1 MKKFLIL
8 CMMSVV
14 FGCSKSD
21 SSTDSTSSLNSSN
34 VDDYHLVGLIIT
46 KGIISPT
53 DTRPYFTV
61 SLSLKNTQNLKQC
74 VFLGKLPGQQTF
86 SRSEMS
92 LNSPMSFVFASGY
105 STFSYKFEYTY
116 NDGRVIV
123 SNERLAG

>member
-1 MKKFLIL
+1 MKKILFICFLSLIF
-8 CMMSVV
+8 S
-14 FGCSKSD
+14 CSKTETSND
-21 SSTDSTSSLNSSN
+21 PISSLNSSN

-46 KGIISPT
+46 KGVISQT

-61 SLSLKNTQNLKQC
+61 SLSLKNTENLKSC
-74 VFLGKLPGQQTF
+74 FFLGKLPGQQTF

-92 LNSPMSFVFASGY
+92 KTSPMSFVFASGF

-123 SNERLAG
+123 SNEKLAG